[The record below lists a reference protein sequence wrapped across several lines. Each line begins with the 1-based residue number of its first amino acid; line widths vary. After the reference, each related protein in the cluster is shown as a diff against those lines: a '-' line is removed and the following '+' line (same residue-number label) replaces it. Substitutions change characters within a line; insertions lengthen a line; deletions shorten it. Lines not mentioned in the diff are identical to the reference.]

1 MELFAPLPAIRRE
14 IEADWVSSMPARRSL
29 RVRPRA
35 SGAVLRAGAA
45 APPEAMVRGGCVRS
59 VLAALGPFQRRGQL
73 VLAEHGIGVIDAEE
87 WYPLAAYS
95 AALETIRGT
104 LGPNTLLQ
112 IGRQIPRHLPLPP
125 ACASLRDALEAMVH
139 CFEASHRG
147 LEPGCVSVRVTS
159 HRSATVTTSAP
170 YPCEFG
176 LGAVEGFVE
185 TLLGTRATVKHGPA
199 GCREDGAGSCTH
211 LVTLP
216 ID

>member
-1 MELFAPLPAIRRE
+1 MESFAPLLVSGRAAA
-14 IEADWVSSMPARRSL
+14 ADWVSSLPVRRSA
-29 RVRPRA
+29 RVAVAVRA
-35 SGAVLRAGAA
+35 REAA
-45 APPEAMVRGGCVRS
+45 ARHAGEATVRGGCVRS

-73 VLAEHGIGVIDAEE
+73 MLAEHGIGVVDAEE
-87 WYPLAAYS
+87 WYPLAAYA
-95 AALETIRGT
+95 AALETIRDT

-112 IGRQIPRHLPLPP
+112 VGRQISRHVPLPP
-125 ACASLRDALEAMVH
+125 ACGSLREALEAMAH

-159 HRSATVTTSAP
+159 HRSASVATSAP

-176 LGAVEGFVE
+176 LGAIEGFVE
-185 TLLGTRATVKHGPA
+185 TLLGTRATVKHGPD
-199 GCREDGAGSCTH
+199 GCRESGTGSCTY